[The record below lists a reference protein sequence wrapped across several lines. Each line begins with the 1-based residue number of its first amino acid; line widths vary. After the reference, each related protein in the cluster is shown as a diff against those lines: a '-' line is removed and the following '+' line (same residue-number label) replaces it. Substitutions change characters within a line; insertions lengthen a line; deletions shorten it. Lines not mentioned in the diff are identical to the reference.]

1 MKKRIITHIYHPEY
15 RAFKP
20 DWQKFRFTFE
30 GGKDFVYQYL
40 KQFSLREDAT
50 DFANRQ
56 LISYCPAHAKAALID
71 IKNAIYQRLTEIQRI
86 GGPDSYQRACT
97 GEHGGV
103 NKAGMTMTTF
113 IGTQVLPELITMA
126 KVGVFVDKDSVIART
141 KRDALGVSPYLYL
154 YTAEDIQTW
163 TYEDNILTSVLLR
176 DFDYEIDPD
185 SGLIAGTKK
194 LYRLLKLTSQG
205 VQMTLYTPDGNA
217 IPGEESTVKLS
228 RIPFVIANIS
238 QSLLTDVADYQ
249 IALLNLESSDI
260 AYSLKSNFPFYVEQF
275 NPQSV
280 NLAKLQLVD
289 DTETGEPVR
298 SNAAADG
305 TEDAKIGVSHGRLYA
320 KGLEQPAFINPFSEP
335 LKASMQ
341 KASQL
346 KEDIRKL
353 VNLSLKNLERAAGSQ
368 SADLTDEKGLEAGLS
383 YIGMELERLERE
395 ISSIWA
401 EYENNDSAVVKYP
414 KKYSLRSDDDR
425 LQEAERLNKLK
436 ETIPSA
442 TFHKEIDK
450 QIAITTLETR
460 IPYDVLETIKV
471 EIDKAVVTITD
482 HETIR
487 EDHKEGLVSDET
499 ASIALGYPEGDIEK
513 AKKDHAERAARIVK
527 AQTAVANRGAKDLQ
541 NQDDANVDKMDK
553 PGRGAS
559 NDND

>member
-1 MKKRIITHIYHPEY
+1 MKKRIITHIFHPEY
-15 RAFKP
+15 RAFHP
-20 DWQKFRFTFE
+20 DWQKFRYTFE
-30 GGKDFVYQYL
+30 GGKNFVYQYL
-40 KQFSLREDAT
+40 KKFSIREDYA
-50 DFANRQ
+50 DFEIRK

-86 GGPDSYQRACT
+86 NGPDSYQRACT

-126 KVGVFVDKDSVIART
+126 KVGVFIDKDSIVTRT

-163 TYEDNILTSVLLR
+163 TFEDNILTSVLLR
-176 DFDYEIDPD
+176 DFDYEIDSE

-194 LYRLLKLTSQG
+194 LYRLLRLTDSG
-205 VQMTLYTPDGNA
+205 VEMTLYNPDGTT
-217 IPGEESTVKLS
+217 IPGEVQVVNLS

-275 NPQSV
+275 NPQTV

-289 DTETGEPVR
+289 DSETGEPMRANV
-298 SNAAADG
+298 AADG
-305 TEDAKIGVSHGRLYA
+305 SEDSKIGVSHGRLYA
-320 KGLEQPAFINPFSEP
+320 KGLERPAFINPSSEP
-335 LKASMQ
+335 LRASME

-353 VNLSLKNLERAAGSQ
+353 VNLSLKNLERTSGSQ

-401 EYENNDSAVVKYP
+401 EYENASPAVVKYP
-414 KKYSLRSDDDR
+414 KKYSLRSDEDR
-425 LQEAERLNKLK
+425 LKEADSLNKLK
-436 ETIPSA
+436 ESIPSK
-442 TFHKEIDK
+442 TFRKEIDK

-460 IPYDVLETIKV
+460 IPYDTLETIKE

-482 HETIR
+482 HQTIR
-487 EDHKEGLVSDET
+487 EDHKEGLVSDKT
-499 ASIALGYPEGDIEK
+499 ASLALGYPPGDVEK
-513 AKKDHAERAARIVK
+513 AQDDHAERAARIVS
-527 AQTAVANRGAKDLQ
+527 AQMKVANRGTPDLQ
-541 NQDDANVDKMDK
+541 NQDDSDLDKQNKD
-553 PGRGAS
+553 GRGDAQ
-559 NDND
+559 

>member
-1 MKKRIITHIYHPEY
+1 
-15 RAFKP
+15 
-20 DWQKFRFTFE
+20 
-30 GGKDFVYQYL
+30 
-40 KQFSLREDAT
+40 
-50 DFANRQ
+50 
-56 LISYCPAHAKAALID
+56 
-71 IKNAIYQRLTEIQRI
+71 
-86 GGPDSYQRACT
+86 
-97 GEHGGV
+97 
-103 NKAGMTMTTF
+103 MTTF

-126 KVGVFVDKDSVIART
+126 KVGVFIDKENTEVRT
-141 KRDALGVSPYLYL
+141 KRDALGVSPYLYY

-176 DFDYEIDPD
+176 DFDYEIDSE

-205 VQMTLYTPDGNA
+205 VEMTLYNPDGTKMV
-217 IPGEESTVKLS
+217 GETITVHLS
-228 RIPFVIANIS
+228 RIPFIIANIS

-289 DTETGEPVR
+289 NPDTGEPVR
-298 SNAAADG
+298 ANVAADG
-305 TEDAKIGVSHGRLYA
+305 SEDSKIGVSHGRLYA
-320 KGLEQPAFINPFSEP
+320 KGLERPAFIHPSSEP
-335 LKASMQ
+335 LLASM
-341 KASQL
+341 KKSDQL

-353 VNLSLKNLERAAGSQ
+353 VNLSLKNLERTSGSQ

-401 EYENNDSAVVKYP
+401 EYENASPAVVKYP

-425 LQEAERLNKLK
+425 LKEADSLNKLK
-436 ETIPSA
+436 QTIPSA

-460 IPYDVLETIKV
+460 IPYETLETIKA
-471 EIDKAVVTITD
+471 EIDAAVVTITD

-487 EDHKEGLVSDET
+487 EDHKEGLVSDKT
-499 ASIALGYPEGDIEK
+499 ASTALGYPPGDVEK
-513 AKKDHAERAARIVK
+513 AKEDHAERAARIVK
-527 AQTAVANRGAKDLQ
+527 AQMSVKDRGVKDLQ
-541 NQDDANVDKMDK
+541 NQNDDNIDKMDK

-559 NDND
+559 NDNN